1 MIPFARRSLL
11 LCLLAALPAA
21 GPATARAQAKYAGIA
36 PGTYIAVGGTFS
48 ASDSDYGHQR
58 TAGGALFLDTNL
70 YRRVGAEVELRA
82 QPIALPAHTH
92 GGVRM
97 TTLLAG
103 PRISTHGRTWRPYA
117 KLLAGR
123 GNFAFPFDDA
133 HGSYFVVAPGAGLDW
148 RPPARDRDSDRT
160 SRFLIRIVE
169 VEYQVWPSFTFGPLH
184 SYGIGTGLSY
194 RLY

>member
-1 MIPFARRSLL
+1 MIRLISRLFLL
-11 LCLLAALPAA
+11 VLAAFPGLA
-21 GPATARAQAKYAGIA
+21 GAQAKYAGIA

-48 ASDSDYGHQR
+48 AFDTDYGHQR

-70 YRRVGAEVELRA
+70 YRRVGAEIELRA
-82 QPIALPAHTH
+82 QPLAVQPHTQ
-92 GGVRM
+92 GNVRL
-97 TTLLAG
+97 TTFLAG

-123 GNFAFPFDDA
+123 GDFSFPFDYA

-148 RPPARDRDSDRT
+148 RPPARDHDSDRP
-160 SRFLIRIVE
+160 SRYLIRIVE
-169 VEYQVWPSFTFGPLH
+169 VEYQVWPSFTYGTLH
-184 SYGIGTGLSY
+184 PYGISTGLSY